1 MKRSIVAACAALGVG
16 LGAAAG
22 VHAQDASY
30 PNKPVKLLIG
40 FPPGGLL
47 DTVSRIVGER
57 MSALLGQPFVVEAR
71 PGAGGLIA
79 TTALAKAPPDGYTL
93 MMVNDNHALNPFIL
107 KEVPYDSVKDFAPIG
122 FVGSTPLVFSAYPGL
137 GLKSLKDL
145 VDLAKAKNGGLTYGS
160 VGPGSLPH
168 LSTALFARA
177 AGVGMTH
184 VPYKGGAPALT
195 DLVGGHINTMM
206 TSLVVSKQH
215 IAAGRL
221 TPLAVAWK
229 HRLEPLPNV
238 PTTAEAGYPVEAAY
252 WFGLMA
258 PAGTPAATVAKLEK
272 ALAQTVAQAEVRN
285 RLADMGTI
293 VTPMNGKEFGAFI
306 QSEMAKWQDAVK
318 NANVKLE

>member
-1 MKRSIVAACAALGVG
+1 MPRLIVAACAALTLALSGVADG
-16 LGAAAG
+16 L
-22 VHAQDASY
+22 AQDTSY

-79 TTALAKAPPDGYTL
+79 TTALAKAAPDGYTL

-122 FVGSTPLVFSAYPGL
+122 FVGSTPLVFNAYPGL

-145 VDLAKAKNGGLTYGS
+145 VDMAKKKNGALTYGS

-168 LSTALFARA
+168 LSTELFARA
-177 AGVGMTH
+177 AGVKMTH

-195 DLVGGHINTMM
+195 DLVGGHIDAMM
-206 TSLVVSKQH
+206 TSLVVSKAH

-229 HRLEPLPNV
+229 NRLEPLPNV
-238 PTTAEAGYPVEAAY
+238 PTTGEGGYPLDAAY

-258 PAGTPAATVAKLEK
+258 PAGTPPAVIGKLEK
-272 ALAQTVAQAEVRN
+272 ALADTVAREDVRN
-285 RLADMGTI
+285 RLAEMGTL
-293 VTPMNGKEFGAFI
+293 VTPMNAREFGAFI
-306 QSEMAKWQDAVK
+306 KTEMAKWQDAVK
-318 NANVKLE
+318 KANVKIE